1 MTNLQKSISVHKYF
15 IWSMDMLMTLQ
26 DYIDKYGE
34 ESGSKRYNGVQKLL
48 ESRKKTYESQPYA
61 RLTKEWFV
69 WKYPDDGLER
79 FNEHVDKS
87 RQSEENM
94 IKRWGEELG
103 KKKWQETV
111 AKKNTAALLSATG
124 GSDAADKMYQK
135 RKEGIN
141 NYWSGLS
148 ESERQEV
155 IEARVAKSKKTKKER
170 YGDKTKLE
178 LYLEKYGEEGHI
190 KYAEFL
196 QTIFK
201 SIGHSKEA
209 ETFIKS
215 VIGKNAWLL
224 KYTLYYRDSED
235 KTKCEWFLSS
245 KEGVHFYDFCVKE
258 AKTILEYDGSR
269 WHPTKDQ
276 AKEFKNELM
285 EITGLTFGQKYEK
298 DQAKLKM
305 AADRGFKV
313 FLVRSD
319 FTEQQK
325 LYIINE
331 FINYTKEQLKWH
343 TNQ

>member
-124 GSDAADKMYQK
+124 RSDAADKMYQK

-285 EITGLTFGQKYEK
+285 EITGLTFGQKYER

>member
-1 MTNLQKSISVHKYF
+1 MRKSVSVYKYYTR
-15 IWSMDMLMTLQ
+15 SMDMPMSLQ

-34 ESGSKRYNGVQKLL
+34 ESGTKRYNGVQKLL
-48 ESRKKTYESQPYA
+48 ASRKKTYEAQPYA
-61 RLTKEWFV
+61 RFTKEWFI
-69 WKYPDDGLER
+69 WKYPVDGLDR
-79 FNEHVDKS
+79 FNEHVNKS

-94 IKRWGEELG
+94 INRWGEELG

-111 AKKNTAALLSATG
+111 AKKDTAALLRSTG
-124 GSDAADKMYQK
+124 RSDAADEMVRK

-148 ESERQEV
+148 DVERRAESHNR
-155 IEARVAKSKKTKKER
+155 ASKSSKTKKER

-190 KYAEFL
+190 NYAEYL

-215 VIGKNAWLL
+215 VIGKNDWLTN
-224 KYTLYYRDSED
+224 YTLYYRDSED
-235 KTKCEWFLSS
+235 KTKCEWFLST
-245 KEGVHFYDFCVKE
+245 KEGVNFYDFCVKE
-258 AKTILEYDGSR
+258 AKVILEYDGAR
-269 WHPTKDQ
+269 WHPTEVQ
-276 AKEFKNELM
+276 AKELKNELM
-285 EITGLTFGQKYEK
+285 EITGLTFDQKYKK
-298 DQAKLKM
+298 DQSKLKM
-305 AADRGFKV
+305 ATDLGFKV

-325 LYIINE
+325 LDTINE
-331 FINYTKEQLKWH
+331 FINYTKEQLK
-343 TNQ
+343 